1 MIAMEINLPSLNVLF
16 DHPAKKDRANKLRGR
31 MNCSILNI
39 SPGFCRLRS
48 FTIKFDDD
56 ETGCRFSLTSFLLKE
71 NSASFADDH
80 HKRRNWT
87 GNTQSISTAATAWS
101 VGE

>member
-1 MIAMEINLPSLNVLF
+1 LF
-16 DHPAKKDRANKLRGR
+16 HLD
-31 MNCSILNI
+31 I

-56 ETGCRFSLTSFLLKE
+56 ETGCRFSLTSFLLVE

-80 HKRRNWT
+80 HERRNWT
-87 GNTQSISTAATAWS
+87 GNTQSISTAATAMERWWMS
-101 VGE
+101 DLSTPRNAAIEKTCRNFLGLKKLLFSAP